1 MSIVVQGEAPEPK
14 KFRSSLPTQV
24 IVEKP
29 TFTYQNSGSPLD
41 DAANGGQSP
50 AGP

>member
-24 IVEKP
+24 HCFAFISK
-29 TFTYQNSGSPLD
+29 LHD
-41 DAANGGQSP
+41 DFI
-50 AGP
+50 